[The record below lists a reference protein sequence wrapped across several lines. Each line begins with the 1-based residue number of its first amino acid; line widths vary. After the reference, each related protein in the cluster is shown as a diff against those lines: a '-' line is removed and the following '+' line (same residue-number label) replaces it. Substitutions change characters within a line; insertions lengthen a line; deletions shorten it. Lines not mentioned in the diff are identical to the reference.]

1 MMAPVRKALKRTR
14 GGRVLLAALLL
25 LTAFRAP
32 AEISDDWFARP
43 WRSDEGLPDN
53 NVFGIAQTSDGFLW
67 VGTAGGLVRFDGD
80 RFDEFSPPNVS
91 IPVRGIRTLLLD
103 KHDRL
108 WLSMD
113 RGFVV
118 CADRKS
124 AKILT
129 PADGLPNNSQVQVFA
144 EDGDGAIWMAYG
156 TRRNLTYIKDNRL
169 TTVGE
174 ADGVPTGQCWIAAD
188 VKGELWLAKG
198 GHLCI

>member
-1 MMAPVRKALKRTR
+1 TPIVHVTRNTLHVPFLAPNIAPAIIAPVRKALTR
-14 GGRVLLAALLL
+14 MLAGRVLVAALLL
-25 LTAFRAP
+25 LPVFRVP
-32 AEISDDWFARP
+32 AAVSDVSDDWFARP
-43 WRSDEGLPDN
+43 WRTDEGLPDN
-53 NVFGIAQTSDGFLW
+53 NVSGIAQTTDGFLW
-67 VGTAGGLVRFDGD
+67 VGTSGGLVRFDGD

-129 PADGLPNNSQVQVFA
+129 P
-144 EDGDGAIWMAYG
+144 
-156 TRRNLTYIKDNRL
+156 
-169 TTVGE
+169 
-174 ADGVPTGQCWIAAD
+174 
-188 VKGELWLAKG
+188 
-198 GHLCI
+198 